1 MPASKAQIKATNKYN
16 SANYD
21 NLRIVVP
28 KGRKSAIEAFVKS
41 RGESINGLVNALLRA
56 EMGLS
61 EEEWKAQEE

>member
-28 KGRKSAIEAFVKS
+28 KGRKSAIEAFAKS

-61 EEEWKAQEE
+61 EEDWKAQEK

>member
-28 KGRKSAIEAFVKS
+28 KGRKSAIEAFAKS
-41 RGESINGLVNALLRA
+41 RGESINGLVNALIRA

-61 EEEWKAQEE
+61 EEEWRAQEE